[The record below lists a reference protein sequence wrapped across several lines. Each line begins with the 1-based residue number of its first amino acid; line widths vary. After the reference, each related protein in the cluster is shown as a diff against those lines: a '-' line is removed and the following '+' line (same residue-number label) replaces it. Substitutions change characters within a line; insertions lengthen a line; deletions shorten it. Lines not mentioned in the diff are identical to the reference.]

1 MNKAALIASIAATAL
16 AGFDCDIAET
26 DDGGIGDSGYYCGS
40 QGKSRVEN
48 DQISYCKCK
57 KHDKCKRESQMTCSP
72 TVDEAGNMKTCV
84 VGSRNSGSFFNKNYP
99 GAHCQRPLD
108 PDKSI
113 CASDEGLPSTGVSGY
128 NKTDIVNTCV
138 ELKDSNKPNPYRLWK
153 SAYDDTEYLKKQFG
167 FLASDVEWWNFNYLF
182 QVANTTDGGFD
193 NITSMTDGDAGGKA
207 MLEAWGA
214 GAKAAAT
221 EYSCYRAYPA
231 CKRTGSSG
239 SYIHAPDI
247 EECETE
253 CKQINPFVTA
263 VYDKCKLAL
272 EGKGKTGDRFQNT
285 SITECKKYSMLWP
298 DNVGA
303 DDERDCTL
311 LCSMS
316 GASSMGASLA
326 TIAALFA
333 WSM

>member
-26 DDGGIGDSGYYCGS
+26 DDGGIGYSGYYCGS
-40 QGKSRVEN
+40 QGKSGVRD

-72 TVDEAGNMKTCV
+72 TVDEAGITKTCV
-84 VGSRNSGSFFNKNYP
+84 EGSRNPGIFNYP

-113 CASDEGLPSTGVSGY
+113 CASDKGLPSTGVSDY
-128 NKTDIVNTCV
+128 NKTNIADKCA
-138 ELKDSNKPNPYRLWK
+138 ELRDDNNPYRLWK
-153 SAYDDTEYLKKQFG
+153 SAYDDTEYLKKQFT
-167 FLASDVEWWNFNYLF
+167 FLAFDVQWWDLNYLT

-193 NITSMTDGDAGGKA
+193 NVTSMKHGDAGGKA
-207 MLEAWGA
+207 MLEAWGD

-253 CKQINPFVTA
+253 CTQINPFVTA

-272 EGKGKTGDRFQNT
+272 AGKNKTGDPFQNT
-285 SITECKKYSMLWP
+285 SITECKKYSTLWP
-298 DNVGA
+298 EYVGA

>member
-26 DDGGIGDSGYYCGS
+26 DDFGLGYSGYYCGS
-40 QGKSRVEN
+40 QGKSGVTD

-57 KHDKCKRESQMTCSP
+57 KRDKCKRESQMTCSQ

-84 VGSRNSGSFFNKNYP
+84 EGSRNGGIFNYP
-99 GAHCQRPLD
+99 GAECQRPLD

-113 CASDEGLPSTGVSGY
+113 CASDKGLPSTGVSDY
-128 NKTDIVNTCV
+128 NKTNIVNTCV
-138 ELKDSNKPNPYRLWK
+138 ELKDSNKPSPYRLWK
-153 SAYDDTEYLKKQFG
+153 SAYDDTEYLKKQFT
-167 FLASDVEWWNFNYLF
+167 FLAFDVEWWDLNYLT

-193 NITSMTDGDAGGKA
+193 NVTSMDDDAGGKE
-207 MLEAWGA
+207 MLAAWGPT
-214 GAKAAAT
+214 AKQAAT

-272 EGKGKTGDRFQNT
+272 EGKGKAGPFQNT
-285 SITECKKYSMLWP
+285 SITDCKKYSALWP

-303 DDERDCTL
+303 DGERDCTL